1 MPHPSSAAIILT
13 ALLLISCGEQKPPP
27 RQEIQFRTEYL
38 DAVTGRKSLILDGYS
53 SLVAKPVYG
62 SVRKEKGKFIYTMPD
77 LPDLITGPGV
87 LAPRYDAFTADSVPR
102 NGIYRRTVFK
112 IYFSSDPL
120 SLHQWYISNQGL
132 NTYDPQGFNQDG
144 SLQYPRQG
152 WRADGRPGL
161 DLNVVPAWKSGATG
175 KGVGVIVYDSGVDP
189 GNPDLAGG
197 LLLDRAVNFI
207 TGTYSLKSEDYEQN
221 PHGTKVAGIIGA
233 RAHNST
239 GIRGIAY
246 ESTIIPW
253 RYNNVWE
260 DYLLFDFPPEARVF
274 QNSVGNDP
282 GKLINT
288 EPFTPSLLDADL
300 VFFLSKGNYYTVN
313 YYEEEPATGNRVL
326 LYAGCVFYQV
336 NCAETPKL
344 STMPVYYPVLAGV
357 SGVNA
362 LGVHMDY
369 GQIRKYYIG
378 INASTGSDVMFVGFN
393 STSNSGISKGSRG
406 IFTTSPPMG
415 RDSQALELMEPF
427 RESPEYSAHHDFYS
441 SGDPDNP
448 RSAYTGNFCGTS
460 AAAPML
466 SAVAALV
473 RSVNPDL
480 TWADTYDIL
489 IRSSSVDRLA
499 RRPEIRDDMNL
510 WFQDGDRLTVE
521 RAPEANAAGFVHSNT
536 YGFGLVDAAR
546 AVELARNYH
555 HSDLQTVNREFL
567 RPARIPMKGLS
578 FAAAA
583 TVEAATS
590 QVSGSTDDSR
600 KVFAAVLELPPSFL
614 ARFESKENAC
624 AKSRRV
630 ISDEDT
636 FYRNIYFSRDCWI
649 SDLTFTQLEIESPS
663 GKISVIKP
671 MGSMYLM
678 MKDLE
683 HPHRIE
689 SKAFY
694 GEDMQGEWKIRAI
707 TSRGER
713 WKVRYNDPEQRITLN
728 RSAERR
734 DLVTDVTLELYP
746 LTAGE
751 TP

>member
-1 MPHPSSAAIILT
+1 
-13 ALLLISCGEQKPPP
+13 
-27 RQEIQFRTEYL
+27 
-38 DAVTGRKSLILDGYS
+38 
-53 SLVAKPVYG
+53 
-62 SVRKEKGKFIYTMPD
+62 
-77 LPDLITGPGV
+77 
-87 LAPRYDAFTADSVPR
+87 
-102 NGIYRRTVFK
+102 
-112 IYFSSDPL
+112 
-120 SLHQWYISNQGL
+120 
-132 NTYDPQGFNQDG
+132 
-144 SLQYPRQG
+144 
-152 WRADGRPGL
+152 
-161 DLNVVPAWKSGATG
+161 
-175 KGVGVIVYDSGVDP
+175 
-189 GNPDLAGG
+189 
-197 LLLDRAVNFI
+197 
-207 TGTYSLKSEDYEQN
+207 
-221 PHGTKVAGIIGA
+221 
-233 RAHNST
+233 
-239 GIRGIAY
+239 
-246 ESTIIPW
+246 
-253 RYNNVWE
+253 
-260 DYLLFDFPPEARVF
+260 
-274 QNSVGNDP
+274 
-282 GKLINT
+282 
-288 EPFTPSLLDADL
+288 
-300 VFFLSKGNYYTVN
+300 
-313 YYEEEPATGNRVL
+313 
-326 LYAGCVFYQV
+326 
-336 NCAETPKL
+336 
-344 STMPVYYPVLAGV
+344 
-357 SGVNA
+357 
-362 LGVHMDY
+362 
-369 GQIRKYYIG
+369 
-378 INASTGSDVMFVGFN
+378 
-393 STSNSGISKGSRG
+393 
-406 IFTTSPPMG
+406 
-415 RDSQALELMEPF
+415 
-427 RESPEYSAHHDFYS
+427 
-441 SGDPDNP
+441 
-448 RSAYTGNFCGTS
+448 
-460 AAAPML
+460 
-466 SAVAALV
+466 
-473 RSVNPDL
+473 
-480 TWADTYDIL
+480 
-489 IRSSSVDRLA
+489 
-499 RRPEIRDDMNL
+499 
-510 WFQDGDRLTVE
+510 
-521 RAPEANAAGFVHSNT
+521 
-536 YGFGLVDAAR
+536 
-546 AVELARNYH
+546 VELARNYH